1 MHTRLDEPIR
11 GRSFAYTA
19 IECDWPIGLPSA
31 KTERTNQRAM
41 LVFPGFVAVFFF
53 SFSGRTKKINEPMAD
68 AASGASF
75 PAKINGLHR
84 QKKNQEDKK
93 ETKTSKKRN
102 VVFADIGF
110 SFLSFFFFLVALHV
124 RYRFRSRLPPRHWP
138 APRSHFRSPIKLSR
152 VLLGF
157 TWFNRVFMRF
167 S

>member
-110 SFLSFFFFLVALHV
+110 SFLSFFFFGG
-124 RYRFRSRLPPRHWP
+124 S
-138 APRSHFRSPIKLSR
+138 PRSISISVAIASTPLAGATFSFPVSNQ
-152 VLLGF
+152 VVTSFTGF
-157 TWFNRVFMRF
+157 YLV
-167 S
+167 

>member
-110 SFLSFFFFLVALHV
+110 SFLSFFFWWLSTFDIDFGRDCLHAIG
-124 RYRFRSRLPPRHWP
+124 RRHVLISGLQSSCHEFYW
-138 APRSHFRSPIKLSR
+138 
-152 VLLGF
+152 VLLGL
-157 TWFNRVFMRF
+157 TEF